1 MIPSYL
7 IDTDWI
13 IHYLNGQRDI
23 VNRLVELR
31 KEGLAISVI
40 SLAELYEGVYYSTNP
55 EGDKN
60 ALDDFLTGVSIL
72 GIEDETCK
80 IFGKER
86 GRLRKLKIVIGDF
99 DLLIAATCLCYN
111 LTLLSNNIKHFKMV
125 EGLNIV
131 SSLKRIC

>member
-13 IHYLNGQRDI
+13 IHYLNGQRET
-23 VNRLVELR
+23 VKRLVSLR

-55 EGDKN
+55 EGDKK

-72 GIEDETCK
+72 GLEDEICK

-86 GRLRKLKIVIGDF
+86 GKLRKLKIVIGDF

-111 LTLLSNNIKHFKMV
+111 LTLLTNNIRHFKMA
-125 EGLNIV
+125 EGVNIV
-131 SSLKRIC
+131 SIK

>member
-13 IHYLNGQRDI
+13 IHYLNGQKEI
-23 VNRLVELR
+23 VKRLVSLR

-55 EGDKN
+55 EGDKK

-72 GIEDETCK
+72 GLEDEICK

-86 GRLRKLKIVIGDF
+86 GKLRKLKIVIGDF

-111 LTLLSNNIKHFKMV
+111 LTLLTNNIRHFKMV
-125 EGLNIV
+125 EGVNIV
-131 SSLKRIC
+131 SIK

>member
-13 IHYLNGQRDI
+13 IHYLNGQKET
-23 VNRLVELR
+23 VKRLVSLR
-31 KEGLAISVI
+31 KEGLSISVI

-55 EGDKN
+55 EGDKK

-72 GIEDETCK
+72 GLEDEICK

-86 GRLRKLKIVIGDF
+86 GKLRKLKIVIGDF

-111 LTLLSNNIKHFKMV
+111 LTLLTNNIRHFKMV
-125 EGLNIV
+125 EGVNIV
-131 SSLKRIC
+131 SIK

>member
-13 IHYLNGQRDI
+13 IHYLNGQREI
-23 VNRLVELR
+23 VKRLVSLR

-55 EGDKN
+55 EGDKK

-72 GIEDETCK
+72 GLEDEICK

-86 GRLRKLKIVIGDF
+86 VKLRKLKIVIGDF

-111 LTLLSNNIKHFKMV
+111 LTLLTNNIRHFKMV
-125 EGLNIV
+125 EGVNIV
-131 SSLKRIC
+131 SIK